1 MPPVLVFDETWL
13 RPGYSQGQLGTF
25 VFVSRAVRHASTT
38 HLDKME
44 TMIHTFKTG
53 SSSVAPEDS
62 SRPLDKK
69 TSSVDVSPAPGAD
82 GDPVLKKDGST
93 QNASAENA
101 PRRRSRPLLTLGDTI
116 HAISEEQ
123 ARQDALSKILSM
135 EQTEVSVRLDSP
147 LVCV

>member
-1 MPPVLVFDETWL
+1 M
-13 RPGYSQGQLGTF
+13 
-25 VFVSRAVRHASTT
+25 RHASTT

-53 SSSVAPEDS
+53 SPVAPEDS

-69 TSSVDVSPAPGAD
+69 TSTVDTSPAPGAD
-82 GDPVLKKDGST
+82 GDPVLKQDDST
-93 QNASAENA
+93 QNAPAENA
-101 PRRRSRPLLTLGDTI
+101 PRRRSRPLLTRGDTL

-147 LVCV
+147 SVCV